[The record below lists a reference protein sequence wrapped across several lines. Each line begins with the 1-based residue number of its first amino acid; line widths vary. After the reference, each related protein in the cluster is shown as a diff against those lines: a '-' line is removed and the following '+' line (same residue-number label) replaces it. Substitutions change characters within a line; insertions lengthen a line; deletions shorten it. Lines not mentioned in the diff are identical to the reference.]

1 MRVWIVL
8 GAKQSWQ
15 GGEELPLVL
24 GSESRALCGCDRA
37 EMLGPTYGT
46 AVAVTNLSLPI
57 ALTGNKISPWQCLPL
72 CGCCVFFWGG
82 GNGGYLMKGS
92 IKNFLMQMCR
102 ACGNHPA

>member
-72 CGCCVFFWGG
+72 CECCGFFWGG
-82 GNGGYLMKGS
+82 EWWL
-92 IKNFLMQMCR
+92 FDER
-102 ACGNHPA
+102 